1 MDNKR
6 NRTRLGNLVQRGL
19 LNMAL
24 TLVLAPGVLWAQST
38 AQISGAVADQSGAVL
53 PGVEVTVTQT
63 ETGISR
69 TTVTNETG
77 SYTLA
82 SLPVGPY
89 RLEAA
94 LPGFRTYARTGITL
108 QVGSNPTVNIDL
120 EIGQV
125 SETVEVQADAALVE
139 TRNTGISQVID
150 NVRVLELP
158 LNGRQVT
165 ELILLSG
172 VANTSTEEALNPGTR
187 NYPTAIIN
195 VAGGLQTGLTY
206 TLDGANHNDAY
217 NNLNFPLP
225 FPDALQEFKV
235 ETSGLAAQHGFHSS
249 GQVNA
254 VTKSGT
260 NEFHGSLF
268 EFLRNGSLNA
278 RNAFALRDDGLKR
291 NQFGGTIGG
300 PIIRNKL
307 FFFAAEQGTK
317 ERAVP
322 SSSRAFVPTPAML
335 AGDFTAITSPTCN
348 SGRQVTLRA
357 PFVNNRVD
365 PALLSS
371 VARNI
376 VNHEL
381 FPKTTDPCGEVRY
394 GGRIKTDE
402 WVTIGRVD
410 YQLNQK
416 NSLFG
421 RYLDAWREQPSPY
434 DGKNILT
441 IIEGDL
447 KHRVHTLAIGHTYLI
462 SPTAVASFRGGLNR
476 SWIPKT
482 PPKAFDLSSV
492 GVRGTYEPRQGYAEL
507 SVSNGFTIGNGRA
520 SQGFENTTSFN
531 LSEDLTIE
539 RGSHQFG
546 FGGSWIH
553 QNLNGRTGFAEMPS
567 PVFSGQFTGT
577 GLADFML
584 GRASGFDQGN
594 SIGFGIRQNSIGLYV
609 QDTWKALSRLTVS
622 PGLRWEPHLSPYR
635 AQEDMVHF
643 KKEWFD
649 QGVKSARFVN
659 APAGLQYM
667 GDPLY
672 PAKGK
677 KYDSDSWLYFAP
689 RLGLAWDVGGDGRT
703 TLRSAFGLFFDLPPM
718 YHWGGNHPPY
728 GNQVIL
734 ENVPGGLEEP
744 WLGYPGGS
752 PFPASFGRDARFGEQ
767 VTFINYGQNLS
778 SAQVY
783 QWNLS
788 LQRQVGTDWMVSANY
803 VANSTI
809 HGQSAVEGNPVIY
822 LPGTGCTI
830 AGVTYPTCS
839 TLQNANQRRELHLA
853 NPSQGKFF
861 TNIQHFSDEST
872 ASYNGMLLSVQR
884 RRSEGLTVQGNYTW
898 SHCISDPIGVGGNS
912 TTRLLVYP
920 GRRREERRGCTGD
933 TRHGL
938 NTSIVYETP
947 QFSNSALR
955 KLATGWQISSIV
967 RIQSGSYLQVVTG
980 FNNALRSGL
989 GNNRADQI
997 QDDPYLPS
1005 KSVNG
1010 WLNRAAFVRPADG
1023 FWGTAPDVQGPG
1035 TVTINAGLTRSFAIT
1050 EGQTI
1055 QFRAEAFNLP
1065 NHMNPDNPI
1074 SALNN
1079 QNFGKI
1085 FTAKDPRIIQLAL
1098 KYLF

>member
-1 MDNKR
+1 
-6 NRTRLGNLVQRGL
+6 
-19 LNMAL
+19 
-24 TLVLAPGVLWAQST
+24 
-38 AQISGAVADQSGAVL
+38 
-53 PGVEVTVTQT
+53 
-63 ETGISR
+63 
-69 TTVTNETG
+69 
-77 SYTLA
+77 
-82 SLPVGPY
+82 
-89 RLEAA
+89 LEAG
-94 LPGFRTYARTGITL
+94 LPGFRTYVQTGIIL
-108 QVGSNPTVNIDL
+108 QVGSNPTVNVQL
-120 EIGQV
+120 QIGQV

-139 TRNTGISQVID
+139 TRNTGISQIID

-195 VAGGLQTGLTY
+195 VAGGMQTGLTY
-206 TLDGANHNDAY
+206 VLDGANHNDAY
-217 NNLNFPLP
+217 NNLNLPLP

-235 ETSGLAAQHGFHSS
+235 ETSGLSAQYGFHSS

-268 EFLRNGSLNA
+268 EFLRNGALNA
-278 RNAFALRDDGLKR
+278 RNAFALEDDGLKR
-291 NQFGGTIGG
+291 NQFGGTFGG

-307 FFFAAEQGTK
+307 FFFVAEQGTK
-317 ERAVP
+317 ERAAP
-322 SSSRAFVPTPAML
+322 SDSRAYVPTPAML
-335 AGDFTAITSPTCN
+335 AGDFTAITSPACN
-348 SGRQVTLRA
+348 SGRQITLGA
-357 PFVNNRVD
+357 PYVNNRID
-365 PALLSS
+365 PALLST
-371 VARNI
+371 VAKNI
-376 VNHEL
+376 VNHSL
-381 FPKTTDPCGEVRY
+381 FPKTTDPCGEVRF

-402 WVTIGRVD
+402 WVTIGRMD
-410 YQLNQK
+410 YQVNDK
-416 NSLFG
+416 HSLFG
-421 RYLDAWREQPSPY
+421 RYIYAWREQPSPY
-434 DGKNILT
+434 DGENILT

-447 KHRVHTLAIGHTYLI
+447 KHRVHSLALGHTYLI
-462 SPTAVASFRGGLNR
+462 SPTAVASFRGGINR

-482 PPKAFDLSSV
+482 PPEAFDLPSV
-492 GVRGTYEPRQGYAEL
+492 GVKGIYNPRPGYTEL

-520 SQGFENTTSFN
+520 SQGFENTTAFN
-531 LSEDLTIE
+531 LSEDISLE
-539 RGSHQFG
+539 RGNHQLG
-546 FGGSWIH
+546 FGGTWIH

-567 PVFSGQFTGT
+567 PAFNGQFTGT
-577 GLADFML
+577 GLADFMI

-594 SIGFGIRQNSIGLYV
+594 SIGFGIRQNSIGAYI
-609 QDTWKALSRLTVS
+609 QDTWKATSRLTVS
-622 PGLRWEPHLSPYR
+622 SGLRWEPHLAPYR
-635 AQEDMVHF
+635 AQLDMVHF
-643 KKEWFD
+643 RRDWFD
-649 QGVKSARFVN
+649 QGVKSQRFLN
-659 APAGLQYM
+659 APVGLQYM

-672 PAKGK
+672 PAEGK
-677 KYDSDSWLYFAP
+677 KYDSDGWLYFAP

-703 TLRSAFGLFFDLPPM
+703 TLRSAVGLFYDLPPM

-734 ENVPGGLEEP
+734 DDVPGGLEEP

-752 PFPASFGRDARFGEQ
+752 PFPASFGPDARFGEQ

-778 SAQVY
+778 SAYVY

-788 LQRQVGTDWMVSANY
+788 LQRQLGTDWMVSANY

-809 HGQSAVEGNPVIY
+809 HAQSAVEGNPVIY
-822 LPGTGCTI
+822 IPGDSCVI
-830 AGVTYPTCS
+830 AGVTYRPCS
-839 TLQNANQRRELHLA
+839 TLRNANQRRELHLA
-853 NPSQGKFF
+853 NPAQGKFF

-872 ASYNGMLLSVQR
+872 ASYNGMLLSIQR
-884 RRSEGLTVQGNYTW
+884 RRSNGLTVQGNYTW

-920 GRRREERRGCTGD
+920 GRRRDERRGCTGD
-933 TRHGL
+933 TRHSF
-938 NTSIVYETP
+938 NTSVVYETP
-947 QFSNSALR
+947 QFSNSVLA
-955 KLATGWQISSIV
+955 KLATGWQLSSIV
-967 RIQSGSYLQVVTG
+967 RVQSGSYLQVVTG

-989 GNNRADQI
+989 GNNRADQVLP
-997 QDDPYLPS
+997 DPYLPS

-1035 TVTINAGLTRSFAIT
+1035 TITINAGLTRSFAVA

-1065 NHMNPDNPI
+1065 NHMNPENPI
-1074 SALNN
+1074 TTLNN

-1085 FTAKDPRIIQLAL
+1085 FSAKDPRIIQLAL